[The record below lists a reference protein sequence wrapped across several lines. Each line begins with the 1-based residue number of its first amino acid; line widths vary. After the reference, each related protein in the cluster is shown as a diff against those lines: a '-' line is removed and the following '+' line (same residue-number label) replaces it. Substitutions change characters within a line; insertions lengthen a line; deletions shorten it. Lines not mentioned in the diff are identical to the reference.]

1 MMKSNTPLYSPH
13 DGRMRGTGIKQLK
26 TPLTREIIGRL
37 TEGEWTSLSGVI
49 YTARDAAHKRL
60 VEMLDSGLPLPFSLE
75 GGAIFY
81 AGPCPAPPGRV
92 IGSVGPTTSGR
103 MDAYA
108 PRLMREAFHITIG
121 KGPRSP
127 EVVSVIRQTGCAYF
141 SAVGGAAALTA
152 LCVERAEPVA
162 FAELGTEAVIA
173 LTVRDLP
180 LLVMNI

>member
-1 MMKSNTPLYSPH
+1 MKTL
-13 DGRMRGTGIKQLK
+13 R
-26 TPLTREIIGRL
+26 TPLTPAGIQSLR
-37 TEGEWTSLSGVI
+37 EGEQVLLSGIV

-60 VEMLDSGLPLPFSLE
+60 CDLLEAGQPLPFPLE
-75 GGAIFY
+75 GSVIFY

-108 PRLMREAFHITIG
+108 PRLMQEGFHAMIG

-127 EVVSVIRQTGCAYF
+127 EVIDAIRRCGCAYL
-141 SAVGGAAALTA
+141 SAIGGAAALMA
-152 LCVERAEPVA
+152 RCVERAETVA
-162 FAELGTEAVIA
+162 FEDLGPEAIVA

-180 LLVMNI
+180 LIVTNR